1 MSSASAMETTVT
13 TGGKE
18 VGEPTVPSEADIM
31 TQLMELC
38 PACGVEVPLEDIT
51 SAVCREGHT
60 WGTFFVTL
68 FYSYFVLTIHLA
80 RCSITTFIL
89 STPWVRTCVGCSR
102 KAFFPPSAHV
112 RPDGQRD
119 LDQIPPII
127 AQGGWVVE
135 ELLEAVKGCLF
146 CGNRFVSIL

>member
-1 MSSASAMETTVT
+1 MGCAFSVAF
-13 TGGKE
+13 
-18 VGEPTVPSEADIM
+18 
-31 TQLMELC
+31 
-38 PACGVEVPLEDIT
+38 
-51 SAVCREGHT
+51 
-60 WGTFFVTL
+60 FFV
-68 FYSYFVLTIHLA
+68 FFFCFVLTVHSA

-112 RPDGQRD
+112 RSDGQRD
-119 LDQIPPII
+119 LDQIPRII

>member
-1 MSSASAMETTVT
+1 MRCVEMDTHGVRVLCYLLLLSLILTVH
-13 TGGKE
+13 
-18 VGEPTVPSEADIM
+18 S
-31 TQLMELC
+31 
-38 PACGVEVPLEDIT
+38 
-51 SAVCREGHT
+51 
-60 WGTFFVTL
+60 
-68 FYSYFVLTIHLA
+68 A

-119 LDQIPPII
+119 LDQIPRII